1 MNSEIITDI
10 KHKAPHSRHRRKK
23 KRHSLSARL
32 VPGLLL
38 VLVCSIAAMW
48 FSESGLLLKQRY
60 DLKSRSSTLLA
71 AESPVAFLS
80 PFAASLAVVDRAD
93 DTEAALGAESVFLS
107 EEGTS
112 SALFVKQ
119 PFVRMNP
126 ASTTKIMTCLIAL
139 EQGTPEED
147 WVAGPEIHVSE
158 ANASMAG
165 IKEGDVLTEEQVLY
179 GLMLRSGA
187 DAANMTAKNI
197 AGSDEAFV
205 ALMNRRAAELGATG
219 THFTNTHGL
228 TDPEH
233 YTTAYDL
240 YLILHE
246 AMKHERFRKMAG
258 TSVYEAEYRN
268 AAGETVRKKWEN
280 TNYYL
285 NGKAELPAGL
295 HVVAGKTGT
304 TIAAGA
310 CLALAAQKDSG
321 DLFYA
326 IALKSV
332 NHDALYRDMNT
343 VLEKTE

>member
-1 MNSEIITDI
+1 
-10 KHKAPHSRHRRKK
+10 
-23 KRHSLSARL
+23 
-32 VPGLLL
+32 
-38 VLVCSIAAMW
+38 
-48 FSESGLLLKQRY
+48 
-60 DLKSRSSTLLA
+60 
-71 AESPVAFLS
+71 
-80 PFAASLAVVDRAD
+80 
-93 DTEAALGAESVFLS
+93 
-107 EEGTS
+107 
-112 SALFVKQ
+112 
-119 PFVRMNP
+119 
-126 ASTTKIMTCLIAL
+126 
-139 EQGTPEED
+139 
-147 WVAGPEIHVSE
+147 
-158 ANASMAG
+158 
-165 IKEGDVLTEEQVLY
+165 
-179 GLMLRSGA
+179 
-187 DAANMTAKNI
+187 MTAKNI